1 MNAWSGLSVGGGP
14 LAGIFSENNMPEENS
29 TATKEPT
36 TEPTT
41 EQRIEAMSIAAE
53 SLESMVGICDTLLRK
68 VARIA
73 QEHPNMQGWPPIML
87 LHSAATMCQQEF
99 QKIVDGTLDTI
110 SNMRRESSRTQE
122 TNDGEESTDDR

>member
-1 MNAWSGLSVGGGP
+1 MSK
-14 LAGIFSENNMPEENS
+14 ENS
-29 TATKEPT
+29 TADKEPT
-36 TEPTT
+36 VEMTT
-41 EQRIEAMSIAAE
+41 EQRIETMSDAAE

-99 QKIVDGTLDTI
+99 QRVIDGTFDTI
-110 SNMRRESSRTQE
+110 SKMRRELLRTQE
-122 TNDGEESTDDR
+122 TNDGKAEENPDN